1 MQLAS
6 FEVRPVARLRL
17 SARSSAASISARP
30 ATELSVGFSLRRK
43 LLESGSRGAKKLGL
57 RWSIFSVAQALLPVP
72 QVATGCAYARRGS
85 ERTCSLVLQ
94 VWRDLRHVPTLA
106 QAGMPVLPTGQVVG
120 RLMPRP
126 HLVPLLRPL
135 LNGRTNGGE
144 FRFGC
149 GEAFDKVQNLFE
161 EDAAIEIAVEKA

>member
-1 MQLAS
+1 LVS
-6 FEVRPVARLRL
+6 FL
-17 SARSSAASISARP
+17 
-30 ATELSVGFSLRRK
+30 
-43 LLESGSRGAKKLGL
+43 
-57 RWSIFSVAQALLPVP
+57 VAQALLPVP

-120 RLMPRP
+120 RLMPRH
-126 HLVPLLRPL
+126 HLVPLLRAL